1 MYLQEGYFLMPDMK
15 INRIE
20 INDLGAPELEVFSK
34 LKEVQLY
41 RYYEPDPGIF
51 MAESANVTLRALEAG
66 YEPVSILAENQKF
79 DKEAVPVLNKIEEL
93 FGEDRRQS
101 IPVYM
106 ADHSIVEQLTGYAL
120 VKGIWTVFR
129 RKPLTGLSG
138 FCSDKKKLAVLY
150 DVVNPTNVGAII
162 RSAAALGA
170 DGVVLTKSSVDP
182 LTRRSSRVSMGT
194 VFQIPWTV
202 CAKDTDLIG
211 QLHSFG
217 FTTIAMA
224 LRDNSVRLSRQ
235 TQIEAEKTAVIMGNE
250 GFGLPEDVIDSC
262 TYCVKIPMYNGV
274 DSLNVAAASALAF
287 FCLYGQS
294 E

>member
-1 MYLQEGYFLMPDMK
+1 MK

-20 INDLGAPELEVFSK
+20 IEDLNAPELEVFTQ

-41 RYYEPDPGIF
+41 RYFEPDTGIF
-51 MAESANVTLRALEAG
+51 IAESANVTLRALEAG
-66 YEPVSILAENQKF
+66 YEPLSMLAEIQKF
-79 DKEAVPVLNKIEEL
+79 DKEARPALEKIAEL
-93 FGEDRRQS
+93 FGTEKQEG

-106 ADHSIVEQLTGYAL
+106 ADHAVVEQLTGYAL
-120 VKGIWTVFR
+120 VKGLWTVFR
-129 RKPLTGLSG
+129 RKPMQKLSE
-138 FCSDKKKLAVLY
+138 FSKDKKKLAVLY

-202 CAKDTDLIG
+202 ASSDTDLISA
-211 QLHSFG
+211 LHDNG
-217 FTTIAMA
+217 YKTIAMA
-224 LRDNSVRLSRQ
+224 LTDDSITLTRE
-235 TQIEAEKTAVIMGNE
+235 TQIQEEKTAVILGNE
-250 GFGLPEDVIDSC
+250 GFGLPQSVIDTCSY
-262 TYCVKIPMYNGV
+262 TVKIPMYNNV

-287 FCLYGQS
+287 FCLYGK
-294 E
+294 